1 MDSRSTF
8 LRHERGAMEGR
19 RLDGERY
26 DLEMSVDHLE
36 VRDRQIRP
44 YSQETGSNA
53 ITFVKL
59 FEGRPRKAPKG

>member
-36 VRDRQIRP
+36 VRDRQIH
-44 YSQETGSNA
+44 
-53 ITFVKL
+53 
-59 FEGRPRKAPKG
+59 PRKPKDGTESI